1 MQAARTATFIERQ
14 DVRGDVGL
22 QRIGGI
28 VGVAYGAVKIVFAI
42 FFLSTLTAAG
52 LTVPLDGKA
61 PQLYD
66 ALQARLPALL
76 SLQSLELAIAVLA
89 LVFVRALD
97 QRLRAAAPTAS
108 STAALFGYAGVAL
121 LTLDLGSALRLDQS
135 IAAGTARATVE
146 TSIATALTLQETTA
160 LAVSLFL
167 GVWVFTACWIAVR
180 RGGLP
185 RPLGYFGFLAAAWL
199 VVGIF
204 FGIQGF
210 APLLVSVW
218 QVATGAVLWF
228 APRHTAPGNAA
239 AIP

>member
-1 MQAARTATFIERQ
+1 MQAARAATFVERQ

-42 FFLSTLTAAG
+42 TFLSTLNAAG
-52 LTVPLDGKA
+52 LTAPLDGKA
-61 PQLYD
+61 PQFYD
-66 ALQARLPALL
+66 ALQARLALL
-76 SLQSLELAIAVLA
+76 LPLQSVELAVAVIA

-97 QRLRAAAPTAS
+97 QRLRAASPTAS

-135 IAAGTARATVE
+135 VAAGTARATVE

-167 GVWVFTACWIAVR
+167 GVWLFTVCWIVVR

-218 QVATGAVLWF
+218 QVAAGAVLWF
-228 APRHTAPGNAA
+228 RPQHAEAVSAA
-239 AIP
+239 GIP